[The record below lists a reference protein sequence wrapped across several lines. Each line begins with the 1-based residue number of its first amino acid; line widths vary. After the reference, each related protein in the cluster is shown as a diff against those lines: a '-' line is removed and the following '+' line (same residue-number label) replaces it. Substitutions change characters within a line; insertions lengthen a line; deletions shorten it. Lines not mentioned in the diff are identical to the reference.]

1 MLATSWEHSLRANA
15 ARAADVL
22 RYNWHLGVTAFGGPP
37 VHFKIFHD
45 RFVKRLRWID
55 EDMFQEL
62 FSISQALSGPA
73 STKMLYC
80 INLIQNGLLGAILAF
95 FIWSLP
101 GALGMYG
108 LSVGVS
114 AIGSSLPRAVYALLS
129 GLNAATVG
137 IIALAGVELS
147 NKAITDK
154 LTRTLVFLSAVAGM
168 MYNALWYFPVLMC
181 AAGCAAVV
189 HDYRWV
195 HKPARRAAGMVRA
208 LLGKRRERSSEG
220 EGVDRGVELQATTT
234 MATDR
239 GKDIDTAGASSVAA
253 LRPSSPEQRATAS
266 TPSVLRSETPSQ
278 EAEVRRSLADSEPR
292 VIPQGFRLNFSWK
305 AGTGIIVAFFATFVG
320 VMIARGVVK
329 DLPILYNLFSNL
341 YLAGTIIFGGGP
353 VVIPLLREY
362 IVAEG
367 WVSPRD
373 FLIGLAIAQSFP
385 GPNFNFAVFLGGL
398 TAINAGHSAI
408 VGALIAYVGIF
419 TPGIVLVHG
428 TMGVWG
434 ALRSRPWVKAV
445 VRGVN
450 AAAVGLIYT
459 AVYRIWQVGYLDEGF
474 QSGRS
479 LGDDPWWVVVTAT
492 AYVGGRYYGIAAPF
506 AILLGAAMGLIRY
519 GVVSGRE

>member
-1 MLATSWEHSLRANA
+1 MLAASWKHRLRADA

-37 VHFKIFHD
+37 VHFSIFHD

-73 STKMLYC
+73 STKMLYL
-80 INLIQNGLLGAILAF
+80 INQNQNGTLGAIISF

-108 LSVGVS
+108 LSIGVS

-137 IIALAGVELS
+137 IIALAAVELS
-147 NKAITDK
+147 NKAITDR
-154 LTRTLVFLSAVAGM
+154 LTRTVVFLSAAAGM
-168 MYNALWYFPVLMC
+168 MYNALWYFPVLMS
-181 AAGCAAVV
+181 AAACAAVV

-195 HKPARRAAGMVRA
+195 HKPARRATEMARA
-208 LLGKRRERSSEG
+208 LLGKRRERPSG
-220 EGVDRGVELQATTT
+220 EASDRGVELQATT
-234 MATDR
+234 ATAT
-239 GKDIDTAGASSVAA
+239 GHSEDTGSVGATSAA
-253 LRPSSPEQRATAS
+253 APQPSSPNQRTVTS
-266 TPSVLRSETPSQ
+266 KPSQ
-278 EAEVRRSLADSEPR
+278 PVLGTPPREEEARRSLADSDPR
-292 VIPQGFRLNFSWK
+292 VIPKGFRLESTWK
-305 AGTGIIVAFFATFVG
+305 AGTAVIMAFLATFVG
-320 VMIARGVVK
+320 VMVVRGVVK
-329 DLPILYNLFSNL
+329 DMPVLFNLFSNL

-373 FLIGLAIAQSFP
+373 FLVGLAIAQSFP

-398 TAINAGHSAI
+398 TATNAGYSAI
-408 VGALIAYVGIF
+408 VGSLIAYIGIF
-419 TPGIVLVHG
+419 TPGMVLVHG
-428 TMGVWG
+428 TMGIWSV
-434 ALRSRPWVKAV
+434 LRSRPWVKSL

-459 AVYRIWQVGYLDEGF
+459 AVYRVWQVGYLDEGF

-492 AYVGGRYYGIAAPF
+492 AYIGGRFYGVAAPF
-506 AILLGAAMGLIRY
+506 AILLGAVMGLVRY

>member
-1 MLATSWEHSLRANA
+1 MLATTWEHSLRANA
-15 ARAADVL
+15 ARAAGVF
-22 RYNWHLGVTAFGGPP
+22 RFNWHLGLTAFGGPP
-37 VHFKIFHD
+37 VHFKIY
-45 RFVKRLRWID
+45 
-55 EDMFQEL
+55 QEL

-114 AIGSSLPRAVYALLS
+114 NIGSSLPRAVYALLS

-137 IIALAGVELS
+137 IIALAAVELS
-147 NKAITDK
+147 DKAITDK
-154 LTRTLVFLSAVAGM
+154 LTRTLVFLSAGAGM
-168 MYNALWYFPVLMC
+168 MYNAIWYFPVLMT

-195 HKPARRAAGMVRA
+195 HKPAARAKGVVRA
-208 LLGKRRERSSEG
+208 LLGKKRERSSVPDG
-220 EGVDRGVELQATTT
+220 DAGHGIELQVTTRT
-234 MATDR
+234 STHH
-239 GKDIDTAGASSVAA
+239 GKDDESVGTSSAA
-253 LRPSSPEQRATAS
+253 AAFRPSSPEQRATGASRSEPRSS
-266 TPSVLRSETPSQ
+266 TPAP
-278 EAEVRRSLADSEPR
+278 EAEARRSLADSEPR
-292 VIPQGFRLNFSWK
+292 VIPKEFRLDFSWK
-305 AGTGIIVAFFATFVG
+305 AGTAIIATFFVTFVA
-320 VMIARGVVK
+320 VMVTRGTVQG
-329 DLPILYNLFSNL
+329 LPVLYSLFSNL

-362 IVAEG
+362 VVAEG

-408 VGALIAYVGIF
+408 AGAAIAFIGIF
-419 TPGIVLVHG
+419 TPGLVLVHG

-492 AYVGGRYYGIAAPF
+492 AYVGGRYYGVAAPF
-506 AILLGAAMGLIRY
+506 AILLGAAMGLVRY